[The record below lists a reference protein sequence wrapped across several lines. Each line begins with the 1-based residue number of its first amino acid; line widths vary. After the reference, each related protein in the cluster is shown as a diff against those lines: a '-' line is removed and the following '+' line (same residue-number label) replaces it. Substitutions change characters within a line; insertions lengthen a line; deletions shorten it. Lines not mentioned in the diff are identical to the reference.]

1 MKKLFMLLAFLGI
14 AATSM
19 AQATVT
25 FTVRGGSNYNTDEGC
40 DNAFDNDLGTKW
52 YANSGDQYVDLEASK
67 AIRLTGYTLVTA
79 NNNKTEGRLPQEW
92 EFYATNDASKLNNAL
107 NNWEGWALIDNVL
120 NDRSIQRENYTAH
133 YYAINAPSTA
143 YKYFRL
149 KFVKSDW
156 QLSEF
161 IPAYSP
167 EYQPPYV
174 AIDGV
179 GGTGSEGYP
188 SICDGNTA
196 SKVCTDRAVGYYQYY
211 IFRRSEAVAVSSYKF
226 CTGNDADNRD
236 PEDWELYGMNTND
249 NPNRDDAAWVLI
261 DEKTGQSLPSERK
274 TWSDAF
280 TITPASAAYNT
291 FMLKIKK
298 VRDGG
303 DTMQFQEFS
312 LNDDKDKSIHYTILK
327 GTGKETSESEG
338 IDKGFDG
345 NVDTKVCTNNRDD
358 DGIVFWFIIKT
369 SSDVAVSGY
378 NFASGNDADSR
389 DPQSWSLYGMKANSD
404 PTRTDDGWTLIDT
417 KTDVTNFPT
426 DRTAWVHYD
435 VVSPT
440 NNEYNYF
447 KLEITKVRSGNMLQ
461 FSEFKLDGVEV
472 KAEDKLTAY
481 RSMGAWD
488 TSQGAAYLFD
498 GTPETRLGGNF
509 SKEGNG
515 SYVTFGPASQ
525 EAVSITGYSLQVARE
540 GGYYG
545 RIPKSWTLY
554 GGNNTSAPENA
565 DDWEEI
571 HSVTNDTQLSLDG
584 VDVKHSTRGYYHLD
598 APSKA
603 YKYFKIRFT
612 ENHGDSGIQLGELVL
627 YYPHDV
633 TTNWMELR
641 DDTNPVFN
649 GVVNVKSLKI
659 DRTIPAD
666 KWIGLCLPF
675 NYDIPEGWDVR
686 ELKSVVGSGE
696 DASMRFSAASSI
708 VAGKPYIVK
717 PTSEVTSIEV
727 TDKTV
732 GTPASKVTDNGVT
745 MIGNLGQT
753 TIPAGSFY
761 ITTDSQLKKLT
772 GGTANLMGFR
782 AYFTVD
788 SGSSVK
794 ALSFDLDDEA
804 TAIEETLSDSPLKGE
819 NIYNLAGQRIS
830 KMQRGIN
837 IVNGK
842 KILF

>member
-1 MKKLFMLLAFLGI
+1 M
-14 AATSM
+14 
-19 AQATVT
+19 
-25 FTVRGGSNYNTDEGC
+25 
-40 DNAFDNDLGTKW
+40 
-52 YANSGDQYVDLEASK
+52 
-67 AIRLTGYTLVTA
+67 
-79 NNNKTEGRLPQEW
+79 
-92 EFYATNDASKLNNAL
+92 
-107 NNWEGWALIDNVL
+107 
-120 NDRSIQRENYTAH
+120 
-133 YYAINAPSTA
+133 
-143 YKYFRL
+143 
-149 KFVKSDW
+149 
-156 QLSEF
+156 
-161 IPAYSP
+161 
-167 EYQPPYV
+167 
-174 AIDGV
+174 
-179 GGTGSEGYP
+179 
-188 SICDGNTA
+188 
-196 SKVCTDRAVGYYQYY
+196 
-211 IFRRSEAVAVSSYKF
+211 
-226 CTGNDADNRD
+226 
-236 PEDWELYGMNTND
+236 
-249 NPNRDDAAWVLI
+249 
-261 DEKTGQSLPSERK
+261 
-274 TWSDAF
+274 
-280 TITPASAAYNT
+280 
-291 FMLKIKK
+291 
-298 VRDGG
+298 
-303 DTMQFQEFS
+303 
-312 LNDDKDKSIHYTILK
+312 
-327 GTGKETSESEG
+327 
-338 IDKGFDG
+338 
-345 NVDTKVCTNNRDD
+345 
-358 DGIVFWFIIKT
+358 
-369 SSDVAVSGY
+369 SGY

>member
-1 MKKLFMLLAFLGI
+1 MLLAFLGI

-327 GTGKETSESEG
+327 GTGKETAAQGRPRKEEG
-338 IDKGFDG
+338 DG
-345 NVDTKVCTNNRDD
+345 AL
-358 DGIVFWFIIKT
+358 T
-369 SSDVAVSGY
+369 S
-378 NFASGNDADSR
+378 
-389 DPQSWSLYGMKANSD
+389 
-404 PTRTDDGWTLIDT
+404 
-417 KTDVTNFPT
+417 
-426 DRTAWVHYD
+426 
-435 VVSPT
+435 
-440 NNEYNYF
+440 
-447 KLEITKVRSGNMLQ
+447 
-461 FSEFKLDGVEV
+461 GV
-472 KAEDKLTAY
+472 
-481 RSMGAWD
+481 
-488 TSQGAAYLFD
+488 
-498 GTPETRLGGNF
+498 
-509 SKEGNG
+509 
-515 SYVTFGPASQ
+515 
-525 EAVSITGYSLQVARE
+525 
-540 GGYYG
+540 
-545 RIPKSWTLY
+545 
-554 GGNNTSAPENA
+554 
-565 DDWEEI
+565 
-571 HSVTNDTQLSLDG
+571 
-584 VDVKHSTRGYYHLD
+584 
-598 APSKA
+598 
-603 YKYFKIRFT
+603 
-612 ENHGDSGIQLGELVL
+612 
-627 YYPHDV
+627 
-633 TTNWMELR
+633 
-641 DDTNPVFN
+641 
-649 GVVNVKSLKI
+649 
-659 DRTIPAD
+659 
-666 KWIGLCLPF
+666 
-675 NYDIPEGWDVR
+675 
-686 ELKSVVGSGE
+686 
-696 DASMRFSAASSI
+696 
-708 VAGKPYIVK
+708 
-717 PTSEVTSIEV
+717 
-727 TDKTV
+727 
-732 GTPASKVTDNGVT
+732 
-745 MIGNLGQT
+745 
-753 TIPAGSFY
+753 
-761 ITTDSQLKKLT
+761 
-772 GGTANLMGFR
+772 
-782 AYFTVD
+782 
-788 SGSSVK
+788 
-794 ALSFDLDDEA
+794 
-804 TAIEETLSDSPLKGE
+804 
-819 NIYNLAGQRIS
+819 
-830 KMQRGIN
+830 
-837 IVNGK
+837 
-842 KILF
+842 